1 MPAID
6 PFSRAS
12 RASDGFDSGGLCA
25 ASEQSV
31 GLASLPGFFSLVLAL
46 AGQNRLLLNARSP
59 LLIGVRRIGG
69 LCPRRLIRESVD
81 DLGGSPSIQDRSPF
95 PQDQAVSNESTPVTP
110 LSLALSA
117 WHLFTD
123 HSHFERDG
131 FMVFE

>member
-1 MPAID
+1 MPATD

-69 LCPRRLIRESVD
+69 SSPRADSFGSQWMTWAAARASKTARHFRRIRPIE
-81 DLGGSPSIQDRSPF
+81 
-95 PQDQAVSNESTPVTP
+95 
-110 LSLALSA
+110 
-117 WHLFTD
+117 
-123 HSHFERDG
+123 
-131 FMVFE
+131 